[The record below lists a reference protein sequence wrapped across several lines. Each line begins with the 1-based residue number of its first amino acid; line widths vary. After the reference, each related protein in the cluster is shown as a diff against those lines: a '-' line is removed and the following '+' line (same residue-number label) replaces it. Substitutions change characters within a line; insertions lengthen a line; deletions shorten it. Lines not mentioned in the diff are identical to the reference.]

1 VVTQSPDPFREELRR
16 APLSSALNFRDM
28 GGYRTADGRTIRW
41 NRLYRSGTT
50 HLMTGDDLRRVVSR
64 GIRYVYDLR
73 SNSERRHYPSRLAG
87 IAGIDYAF
95 FDHDKLPGDVLRLMR
110 QTDAQPDKS
119 CELMLSMYRALPHD
133 FREAYRELFVRLAD
147 GQLPLVFNCT
157 AGKDRTGVAAALVL
171 TALGVPEE
179 AIYEDYR
186 LTEHCFDQTYAILT
200 DDRGPNLLAGLERQV
215 WEPMMRAD
223 SAYLTAMFEQLNE
236 RHGSPAGY
244 IEEALGV
251 DSVTIE
257 RIRRQLLE
265 PQDSFGDS

>member
-1 VVTQSPDPFREELRR
+1 
-16 APLSSALNFRDM
+16 
-28 GGYRTADGRTIRW
+28 
-41 NRLYRSGTT
+41 
-50 HLMTGDDLRRVVSR
+50 
-64 GIRYVYDLR
+64 
-73 SNSERRHYPSRLAG
+73 
-87 IAGIDYAF
+87 
-95 FDHDKLPGDVLRLMR
+95 
-110 QTDAQPDKS
+110 
-119 CELMLSMYRALPHD
+119 MLSMYRALPHD

-171 TALGVPEE
+171 TALGVPHE

-236 RHGSPAGY
+236 RHGSTAGY
-244 IEEALGV
+244 IEEVLGV

-257 RIRRQLLE
+257 RIRRHLLE
-265 PQDSFGDS
+265 PRDSFGDS